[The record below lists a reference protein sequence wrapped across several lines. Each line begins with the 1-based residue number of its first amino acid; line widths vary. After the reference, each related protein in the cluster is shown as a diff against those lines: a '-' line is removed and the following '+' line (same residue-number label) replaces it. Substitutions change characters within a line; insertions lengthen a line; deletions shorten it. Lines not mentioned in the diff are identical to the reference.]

1 MLTSMAMEP
10 RFGVILVAAGA
21 GRRFGRRKAQVQLM
35 GRTLLEHAAAPFAA
49 FSDRVVVLH
58 AADVGRIRLA
68 GWIATAGGERRRDSV
83 AAGLEALP
91 AETTHVLVHDAARP
105 LLSAALLERVVAA
118 ARDAAAVIPTIP
130 IPDTIKEVAGRRV
143 VTTPE
148 RARLVAVQTPQA
160 FNAALL
166 RRALSA
172 SSQDATDEASL
183 VEAIG
188 ENVQTVPGDPEN
200 LKITTPLDL
209 EFATAILAARSER

>member
-21 GRRFGRRKAQVQLM
+21 GRRFGGKKVEVELM
-35 GRTLLEHAAAPFAA
+35 GRTLLEHAAAPFAD
-49 FSDRVVVLH
+49 FSDRVVVLP
-58 AADVGRIRLA
+58 AADVGRIRLP

-83 AAGLEALP
+83 SAGLEALR

-105 LLSAALLERVVAA
+105 LLSAALLGRVVAA
-118 ARDAAAVIPTIP
+118 ARDAAAVIPAIP

-143 VTTPE
+143 VATPE

-160 FNAALL
+160 FDAALL
-166 RRALSA
+166 RRALSE
-172 SSQDATDEASL
+172 SSEDATDEASL
-183 VEAIG
+183 VEALG

-209 EFATAILAARSER
+209 EFATAILAARSEH